1 MGDFDRWRQTSDEA
15 EKGWEIKYYKGLG
28 TSSPVEAKEYFK
40 ALKVV
45 TYTWQGGDTSGS
57 ALDLAFNKTR
67 ANDRKAWLQAYD
79 KTAGLDYGEKEVPF
93 EDFVNRD
100 LIHFSNYDIVR
111 SIPSVCDGL
120 KVSQRKLIFCCLKK
134 NLTKEIKVAQL
145 AGYVSAESAYH
156 HGEVSLQA
164 TIVGIAQDFVGANN
178 LNLLLPNGQFGS
190 RLQGGKDC
198 SAARYIHTE
207 LNPLTQAII
216 SREDDNILTY
226 LDDDG
231 KTVEPEYY
239 MPVIPMVLVNGAMGI
254 GTGFSTN
261 VPCYNPLD
269 LVAALRHMLSRDE
282 RGEADRTADLPDIH
296 PWYRGFTGTIEQAED
311 GRYFSRGRYQRTKP
325 CEVAVTELPIGFWTD
340 DFKELVEC
348 MKQDVPD
355 IKAFK
360 NNSTDQ
366 GVLFSITFSS
376 PSALDSYLRVVE
388 APVPL
393 GAATAE
399 GGGAKTKLRQTQFE
413 KVFKLVSNRNL
424 STQNMYLFNHEGR
437 IQKYDGVR
445 AILGEYYV
453 VRLAGYSR
461 RKVFL
466 LQELGRRTTVLK
478 NRSRMLQAVV
488 SEELVIH
495 RKSKAELEEELGAMG
510 YDRHPHDETYD
521 YLVSMPM
528 FTLTTDKKE
537 EIDKQLAEV
546 EARIHATERV
556 TERQMWGADLDALMK
571 QYKKLAQE

>member
-1 MGDFDRWRQTSDEA
+1 
-15 EKGWEIKYYKGLG
+15 
-28 TSSPVEAKEYFK
+28 
-40 ALKVV
+40 
-45 TYTWQGGDTSGS
+45 
-57 ALDLAFNKTR
+57 
-67 ANDRKAWLQAYD
+67 
-79 KTAGLDYGEKEVPF
+79 
-93 EDFVNRD
+93 
-100 LIHFSNYDIVR
+100 
-111 SIPSVCDGL
+111 
-120 KVSQRKLIFCCLKK
+120 LKK

-296 PWYRGFTGTIEQAED
+296 PWYRGFTGTIEQAEV

-556 TERQMWGADLDALMK
+556 TERQMCGADLDALMK